1 MDSWYGSD
9 LLVERLARLGVQYL
23 ALNPG
28 ASIRG
33 LHDSLVNPP
42 GPAPELILALH
53 EEIAVAMAHGYAKAG
68 GGTMAVAVHDTVGL
82 LHASMA
88 IFNAWADRAGLLAFV
103 GTGPLD
109 AAHRRPWI
117 DWVHTTTDQG
127 ALVRDFSVWNDQPTS
142 PQALLESLDRA
153 WTAAHRA
160 PTGPAVISL
169 DVELQEAAVDRAAIA
184 IALTASPRVPSR
196 LGPDPAIVDA
206 IAAGL
211 RSARVPVFVTDRPLT
226 DAASRS
232 LVELAERAG
241 AGLHELGGGISFPVG
256 HAHDVTEASDAAIA
270 AADFL
275 LLVDVRDP
283 GWALG
288 TVSLESRRTTTGW
301 RNAAAAS
308 IGLSAA
314 RDAAW
319 MVTESPGPPRIDLTA
334 DPELALG
341 ALLDAWG
348 SERRP
353 LPDVLARAASTPVS
367 RPPRE
372 PRDRRGIHRGH
383 VGLALARALRGR
395 GREWT
400 VANGVLGG
408 WARRTLRFQRPDQFL
423 GRSFAGGLGYGPGA
437 SLGAALA
444 LRGSGRIVVDLQGDG
459 DFLYTPQ
466 ALWTAAHHA
475 IPLLIL
481 VDANRAYFQDERH
494 QRAMAANRG
503 RSADGVGLGIAIDD
517 PAVEHAQLARSLG
530 IASEGPIED
539 LDRLEVALERAI
551 QRVAAGE
558 PALLEVRT
566 SPAA

>member
-1 MDSWYGSD
+1 VDSWYGSD
-9 LLVERLARLGVQYL
+9 LLVERLVRLGVKYL

-33 LHDSLVNPP
+33 LHDSLVHPP
-42 GPAPELILALH
+42 GPAPELILSLH

-109 AAHRRPWI
+109 AARRRPWI

-142 PQALLESLDRA
+142 PKALLESLDRA
-153 WTAAHRA
+153 WTAAHRQ

-169 DVELQEAAVDRAAIA
+169 DVDLQEAPVDPAAFARAM
-184 IALTASPRVPSR
+184 TASPRAPSR
-196 LGPDPAIVDA
+196 LGPDPEVVDA

-211 RSARVPVFVTDRPLT
+211 RSARVPVFITDRPLT

-232 LVELAERAG
+232 LVELAQRAG

-288 TVSLESRRTTTGW
+288 TVSLESRLTTTGW

-314 RDAAW
+314 REAAW

-348 SERRP
+348 TEQRP
-353 LPDVLARAASTPVS
+353 LPDVLARAAATPAP

-383 VGLALARALRGR
+383 VGLALADALRGH
-395 GREWT
+395 EWT
-400 VANGVLGG
+400 VANGVLGN

-423 GRSFAGGLGYGPGA
+423 GRSFAGGLGYGLGA

-466 ALWTAAHHA
+466 ALWTAAHHG

-494 QRAMAANRG
+494 QRAMATTRG
-503 RSADGVGLGIAIDD
+503 RSADGVGLGIEIDD
-517 PAVEHAQLARSLG
+517 PAVDHAQLARALD
-530 IASEGPIED
+530 IWADGPIED
-539 LDRLEVALERAI
+539 LDHLGVALKRAI